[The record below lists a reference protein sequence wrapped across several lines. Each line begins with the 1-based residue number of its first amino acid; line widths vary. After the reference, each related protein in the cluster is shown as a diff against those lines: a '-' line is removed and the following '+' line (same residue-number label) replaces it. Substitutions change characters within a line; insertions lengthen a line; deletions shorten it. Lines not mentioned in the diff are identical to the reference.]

1 MTLTLTIIQGLVW
14 QLNLMLPGTAF
25 TSATHDFHLS
35 RCEINYETASGDIQI
50 AAHVFIDDLELAL
63 KKSGIHSLYI
73 CTPKESERAQAAI
86 ETYMHQKLAFY
97 VNGKKIVPIML
108 GKEASDDLMA
118 VWCYFEISGNKNLH
132 QLKIENKILTE
143 LFNDQKNIVDF
154 TVNKRKK
161 GFAIFDSERFE
172 ETFSF

>member
-1 MTLTLTIIQGLVW
+1 MILTLTIIQGLVW

-25 TSATHDFHLS
+25 TPATHDFHLS

-86 ETYMHQKLAFY
+86 EAYMHQKLSFY

-118 VWCYFEISGNKNLH
+118 VWCYFEISGNKNLR

-161 GFAIFDSERFE
+161 GFAIFDSARFE

>member
-1 MTLTLTIIQGLVW
+1 MILSLSIFHGLVW
-14 QLNLMLPGTAF
+14 HLYLMLAGT
-25 TSATHDFHLS
+25 TDRPATHDFHLS
-35 RCEINYETASGDIQI
+35 RCEINYETATGDIQI

-63 KKSGIHSLYI
+63 KKSGIHTLYI
-73 CTPKESERAQAAI
+73 CTPKESEKTHAAI
-86 ETYMHQKLAFY
+86 EAYMNQKLSFY
-97 VNGKKIVPIML
+97 VNGKKLVPVML

-118 VWCYFEISGNKNLH
+118 VWCYFEISGNKNLR
-132 QLKIENKILTE
+132 QVKIENKILTE

-154 TVNKRKK
+154 TVDKRKK